1 MAPIE
6 RKILWADDEIELLR
20 PHILF
25 LEEKG
30 YRVTPVSNGDDA
42 VACAARE
49 KFDAVLLDETM
60 PGRGGLETL
69 EAIKERDPSLPV
81 VLVTKNE
88 AESLMDEAIG
98 RRISDYLLK
107 PVRPTQIFLALKRL
121 LDGDRLHETRLARD
135 YVAELAKAR
144 AEAGVAVDWRRWIE
158 IHLRSAQWDVELDA
172 AGDPGLRQA
181 HADQRRELNVEFCQ
195 YVESTYEKWVR
206 PGVRPGAGTA
216 DGGNGDAVPA
226 GTRPP
231 MSVDVIE
238 RWVMPHL
245 RAGKRVTLVIIDCM
259 RLDQWLTVE
268 PILRQF
274 FDITLDHQISILPTA
289 TPYSRNAIFSGLFP
303 DEIQKEFPE
312 YWQEISGDERS
323 KNRYER
329 QLLEKLLERHDIST
343 APGLKYIKISN
354 TEEASHVRRNVVTF
368 QNIPL
373 VAMVFNFLDML
384 THGRSESDLLR
395 ELAPDES
402 AFRSVMRSWFSHSAL
417 FESLRWLSKQDSVVV
432 ITTDHGAVLSRRSSL
447 VYGNRETSTNLRFK
461 FGGNLGCDTRAAVH
475 VKDPTRFRL
484 PADSLNKHYI
494 VAKEDF
500 YFVYP
505 TKFHEYEG
513 RYRGSFQHG
522 GISLDE
528 MILPVATLLPRG

>member
-1 MAPIE
+1 MTTNE

-42 VACAARE
+42 LACTARE
-49 KFDAVLLDETM
+49 HFDAVLLDETM

-69 EAIKERDPSLPV
+69 EAMKERDPGLPV

-107 PVRPTQIFLALKRL
+107 PVRPMQIFLALKRV
-121 LDGDRLHETRLARD
+121 LDSDRLHETRLARD

-144 AEAGVAVDWRRWIE
+144 AEAGTAADWRRWIE
-158 IHLRSAQWDVELDA
+158 IHMRSAQWDVELDA

-181 HADQRRELNVEFCQ
+181 HADQRRELNVQFSQ
-195 YVESTYEKWVR
+195 YVEGAYAGWVQ
-206 PGVRPGAGTA
+206 PGAT
-216 DGGNGDAVPA
+216 DRPA
-226 GTRPP
+226 L
-231 MSVDVIE
+231 SVDVIE

-245 RAGKRVTLVIIDCM
+245 RAGKRVTFVVIDCM

-268 PILRQF
+268 PILRPY

-303 DEIQKEFPE
+303 DEIQKQFPE
-312 YWQEISGDERS
+312 YWQEISGDEKS

-329 QLLEKLLERHDIST
+329 QLLEKLLERHEVST
-343 APGLKYIKISN
+343 APGLKYIKVSN
-354 TEEASHVRRNVVTF
+354 ADEASHVRRNVVTF

-402 AFRSVMRSWFSHSAL
+402 AFRSVMRSWFNHSAL
-417 FESLRWLSKQDSVVV
+417 FEALRWLSKQDSVVIV
-432 ITTDHGAVLSRRSSL
+432 TTDHGAVLSRRSSL

-461 FGGNLGCDTRAAVH
+461 YGANLGCDARAAVH
-475 VKDPTRFRL
+475 LKDPTRFRL
-484 PADSLNKHYI
+484 PADSMNKHYI